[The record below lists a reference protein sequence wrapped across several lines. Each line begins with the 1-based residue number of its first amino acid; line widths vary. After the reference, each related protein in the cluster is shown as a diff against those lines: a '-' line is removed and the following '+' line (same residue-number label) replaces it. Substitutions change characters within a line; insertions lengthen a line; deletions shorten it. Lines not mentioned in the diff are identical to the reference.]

1 MSLRIKA
8 FAIHVF
14 LSASVISVFLCFAL
28 FIWYP
33 FPYDYFYSPL
43 DVLKIVL
50 LVDLVIGPLFTLI
63 IYDIKKSKN
72 ELRRDLSIVAIIQ
85 IIAFVWGVHVTYSS
99 RPVFLVFSN
108 QDFYIFA
115 KDDVDLTLLKDKTL
129 LPAFWE
135 GAQKVYVK
143 PPKDSDELTELY
155 SEYYSGEKP
164 MIESRLDR
172 YLPLKKG
179 FDYITQFSIDMTKA
193 NKETPEWAAL
203 QTFLQKTGKP
213 LSHYVLFP
221 VNGTNKKA
229 ILVFERASG
238 KIVNML
244 EYDY

>member
-14 LSASVISVFLCFAL
+14 LSASVISIFLCFAL

-33 FPYDYFYSPL
+33 FPYDYFYSPF

-50 LVDLVIGPLFTLI
+50 LVDLVIGPLLTLI

-72 ELRRDLSIVAIIQ
+72 ELRRDLSIVALIQ
-85 IIAFVWGVHVTYSS
+85 IIAFVWGVHVTYAS
-99 RPVFLVFSN
+99 RPVFLAFSN

-115 KDDVDLTLLKDKTL
+115 KEDVDLTLLKDKTL
-129 LPAFWE
+129 FPAFWE
-135 GAQKVYVK
+135 GAKKVYVN

-155 SEYYSGEKP
+155 REYYSGEKP
-164 MIESRLDR
+164 EIELRLDR
-172 YLPLKKG
+172 YLPLHRG
-179 FDYITQFSIDMTKA
+179 FDYITQFSIDMSKA
-193 NKETPEWAAL
+193 DENTSEWATL
-203 QTFLQKTGKP
+203 EKFLQKTGKP

-229 ILVFERASG
+229 TLVFERETG
-238 KIVNML
+238 KMVNMIKL
-244 EYDY
+244 D